1 MSIEKP
7 IFYFDAPGET
17 NTEETLALAKKRAE
31 ELGIKDIVVATT
43 RGYTGAKASEIFK
56 GFNLIVVPH
65 YTGFKEVGTQELTE
79 ENRKIIERNGGK
91 VLICT
96 HAFMG
101 IENAIKTTYN
111 TAYPAEIMA
120 QTLRIF
126 GHGTKVAAEIVT
138 MAADAGLIAMDKDVI
153 SIAGSSRGADTALV
167 IKPANTTRIFSM
179 VIKEIIAKPRNK

>member
-7 IFYFDAPGET
+7 IFYFETPGEA
-17 NTEETLALAKKRAE
+17 NTEETLKLAKKRAE
-31 ELGIKDIVVATT
+31 ELGIRDIVVATT

-56 GFNLIVVPH
+56 GYNLVTVPH

-79 ENRKIIERNGGK
+79 ENKRIIEGNGGEI
-91 VLICT
+91 LICT

-101 IENAIKTTYN
+101 IETAIKTAYN

-126 GHGTKVAAEIVT
+126 GQGTKVAAEIVT

-153 SIAGSSRGADTALV
+153 SIAGSSKGADTALV
-167 IKPANTTRIFSM
+167 IKPANTTRIFNM
-179 VIKEIIAKPRNK
+179 VIKEIIVKPRNK